1 MEKMR
6 SYPYYVT
13 ATDSFMSG
21 WGLAEGKINKVVI
34 GCDNRSEVAEVKN
47 ALRGRSDM
55 KYVNDTTNP
64 SRYSSSRYLISWYH
78 YDANA
83 RFKFSR

>member
-1 MEKMR
+1 MKEMR

-13 ATDSFMSG
+13 ATDSFLSG
-21 WGLAEGKINKVVI
+21 WGLAEGKTNKVII
-34 GCDNRSEVAEVKN
+34 GCNNRSEVDEVKN
-47 ALRGRSDM
+47 ALRGRSEM
-55 KYVNDTTNP
+55 KYINDTTNM
-64 SRYSSSRYLISWYH
+64 SRYHSGRYLVSWYH